1 MLLEAFNLFDRDG
14 SGTIS
19 TSEFGTVIRGI
30 GFNPTDE
37 EIETAVKEF
46 DLDRKFKMSIVFFYL
61 TM

>member
-1 MLLEAFNLFDRDG
+1 MFDRDG

-46 DLDRKFKMSIVFFYL
+46 DLDRKFKMSIVVFYL